1 MFIMLMLI
9 NLNKYKITIIKSLKK
24 KERNY
29 YMGTCTSTNTNIIMA
44 ELPILTT
51 DCRKEVMQIEIV
63 YTRPILTK
71 RKFYLLT
78 MKYNY
83 ITASYKE
90 QSPQFRA

>member
-1 MFIMLMLI
+1 
-9 NLNKYKITIIKSLKK
+9 
-24 KERNY
+24 
-29 YMGTCTSTNTNIIMA
+29 MA

-90 QSPQFRA
+90 QSPQFRAWLNLGYIAHYDRLHNPCSKHTSEI